1 MDAKEAERRQA
12 AYRKR
17 RVKWAREIGRPYSAD
32 IERAEPTLSDDE
44 RDDAE

>member
-1 MDAKEAERRQA
+1 MEPEEANRLQA

-17 RVKWAREIGRPYSAD
+17 RVKWAREIGRPYS
-32 IERAEPTLSDDE
+32 ETQEPAEPTLGDE